1 MGSSSTMHNILNI
14 WINISSQKIF
24 MDNAQCHPLHT
35 HTYTHIYIYIYNI
48 IQMHGVLL
56 ELANYIVL

>member
-1 MGSSSTMHNILNI
+1 MHNILNI
-14 WINISSQKIF
+14 WINISSKKIF

-35 HTYTHIYIYIYNI
+35 YTHIYIYTYIYI

-56 ELANYIVL
+56 ELANFIVL